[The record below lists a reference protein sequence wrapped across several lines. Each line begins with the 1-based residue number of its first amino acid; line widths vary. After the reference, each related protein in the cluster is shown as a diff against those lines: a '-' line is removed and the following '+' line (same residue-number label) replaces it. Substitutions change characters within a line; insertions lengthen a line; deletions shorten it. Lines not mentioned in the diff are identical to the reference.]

1 MDYDEQQAARQA
13 EERLAVQQRRDDLRT
28 VLSTESGRRFIWGV
42 IQRCGVFQGSATLE
56 PMGISFSE
64 GRRSVGLF
72 LLGDAMAFHPELF
85 LTMQKENT
93 NV

>member
-1 MDYDEQQAARQA
+1 MDYDEQQDERAA
-13 EERLAVQQRRDDLRT
+13 EERLAAQQRRNDLRT

-42 IQRCGVFQGSATLE
+42 IQRCGVFQGASSLE
-56 PMGISFSE
+56 PMNISYSE

-72 LLGDAMAFHPELF
+72 LLGDVMAFHPDLF